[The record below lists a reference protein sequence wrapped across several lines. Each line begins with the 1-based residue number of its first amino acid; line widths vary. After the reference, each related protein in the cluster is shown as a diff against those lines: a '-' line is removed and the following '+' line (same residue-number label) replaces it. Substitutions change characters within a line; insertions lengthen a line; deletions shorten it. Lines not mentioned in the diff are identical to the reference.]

1 MLFVLFYLLLVKL
14 FFKFRFNLTCINWC
28 FSFIQTD
35 VVFWLQLRR
44 LSVFQPHLLLQS
56 LNLFLILLFIPLKC
70 INLLLELLLGD
81 IQLLNFFLE
90 RFFGFVEL
98 FYLFRIYNQ
107 SLFVIWNA
115 KSQFLNAFIFF
126 LQIWLQFFEFVFKF
140 VWGFLKLI

>member
-1 MLFVLFYLLLVKL
+1 MLFVLFYLFLVKL

-35 VVFWLQLRR
+35 VVFWLQIRR

-90 RFFGFVEL
+90 RFFGFVEFLKHTIILGSPLL
-98 FYLFRIYNQ
+98 F
-107 SLFVIWNA
+107 
-115 KSQFLNAFIFF
+115 FF
-126 LQIWLQFFEFVFKF
+126 LTSLHLNEHLQRINLLTLLFTLLPFLFNFF
-140 VWGFLKLI
+140 L